1 MRSMVTAVIVT
12 ATACVPMSSCKTVYY
27 GTMESLGQHK
37 RDILVDRVESA
48 RDDQEEAKEQ
58 FRSALDSFSEVVAF
72 DGGDLRANYDR
83 LKDELGRAESKAR
96 RVSGRIEAIEEV
108 AAALFEEWE
117 GELDQYAS
125 DDLRQR
131 SEDKL
136 NETKTRYGQL
146 IAVMK
151 RAEQKMEPVLVA
163 FRDQVL
169 FLKHNLN
176 AQAVASLQGNVE
188 SLQAEIAELVA
199 EMEAAIAEANAFIE
213 SMGSPPA

>member
-1 MRSMVTAVIVT
+1 MRLMITAVIVAAT
-12 ATACVPMSSCKTVYY
+12 ATVPMSSCKSVYY
-27 GTMESLGQHK
+27 GTMETLGQHK

-72 DGGDLRANYDR
+72 QGGDLRANYDR
-83 LKDELGRAESKAR
+83 LKDELRRAESKAD
-96 RVSGRIEAIEEV
+96 RVSGRIAAIEDV
-108 AAALFEEWE
+108 AGALFEEWE

-125 DDLRQR
+125 DELRQR
-131 SEDKL
+131 SRAKL
-136 NETKTRYGQL
+136 DETKARYGQL
-146 IAVMK
+146 IAAMK
-151 RAEQKMEPVLVA
+151 RAEEKMEPVLVA

-188 SLQAEIAELVA
+188 TLQTEIAELVA
-199 EMEAAIAEANAFIE
+199 EMETAIAEADAFIE
-213 SMGSPPA
+213 SMASPPS